1 MSTPYPQLTGEYFSG
16 MRKGTMKTH
25 PILQWLVMNG
35 ISQTEFAR
43 EAGVSDALISGIVN
57 WKLLPGREAAARM
70 IGASCS
76 RKTRGKLTWDDC
88 FAELPGQEAS

>member
-16 MRKGTMKTH
+16 MRKGTMM
-25 PILQWLVMNG
+25 MNG